1 MILQKIAYITNW
13 IIIVIGF
20 LFYVPFLLPDNIS
33 ENIYIYSSGFL
44 YAFYIF
50 VFVLMFGLFASVLAL
65 ILQVRHLIILSL
77 MLFVSPFLLIA
88 SLLLFY

>member
-1 MILQKIAYITNW
+1 MLPKIAYVTNW
-13 IIIVIGF
+13 IIIVIGY

-33 ENIYIYSSGFL
+33 ENIYIDSSGFL

-50 VFVLMFGLFASVLAL
+50 VFVLICGLFASVLAS

-77 MLFVSPFLLIA
+77 MLFVSPFLLVA